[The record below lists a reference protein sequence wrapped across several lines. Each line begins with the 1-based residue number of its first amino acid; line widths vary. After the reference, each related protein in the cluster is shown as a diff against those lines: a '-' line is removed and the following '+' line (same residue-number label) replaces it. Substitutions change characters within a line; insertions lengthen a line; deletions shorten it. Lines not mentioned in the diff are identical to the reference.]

1 MAIINAITSAIWA
14 SVSAL
19 SFSHSGRNGNWMP
32 LPRNR
37 NALKAESLRVKMRD
51 DMMKK

>member
-1 MAIINAITSAIWA
+1 
-14 SVSAL
+14 
-19 SFSHSGRNGNWMP
+19 MP

-51 DMMKK
+51 DMVKNEMNGDGL